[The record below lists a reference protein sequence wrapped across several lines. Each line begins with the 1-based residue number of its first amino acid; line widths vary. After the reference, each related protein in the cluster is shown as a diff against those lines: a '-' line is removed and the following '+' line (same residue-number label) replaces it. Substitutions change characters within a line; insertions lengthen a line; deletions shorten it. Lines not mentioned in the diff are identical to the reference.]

1 MNVVGTAIITLD
13 TVVKLVVGSL
23 VAGISVTLSFSL
35 LIYCADRAST
45 LRREDRRELAA
56 LYQAGAVV
64 AVLAVAGL
72 IAYGFVLMASKPK

>member
-1 MNVVGTAIITLD
+1 MNLIGTAIITLD

-45 LRREDRRELAA
+45 LRREDRRELAV
-56 LYQAGAVV
+56 LYQAGSVL

-72 IAYGFVLMASKPK
+72 IAFGFVLMASKPK